1 MSEGLEITTAQA
13 LFNPIAENV
22 TANCTNLTHAD
33 FELLKTV
40 TTNVRDYDP
49 FDENNKGKKFIPVL
63 EGRNFDADLFDK
75 NEQGLRKDTMPIANA
90 VADSIQDGLK
100 INCAVF
106 QFLEEEGMPHS
117 TLLTNSAL
125 KAFLA
130 ENAHG
135 IIVRNNPGTLTAKS
149 QKKFDDMLRDLSE
162 SGVNIMTHPDVMSTL
177 GAKDALVKIRDLN
190 CGLEDTEVYYDPKSF
205 IDGFRKSIAFQPRVI
220 KQNRGSQGQGIWIV
234 KAKDGNYCSK
244 YGESIIPLDAELVL
258 IEAWDNH
265 TEYHT
270 VQEFLEFCIH
280 GRTNYSGVWASI
292 SQGRYFDGGVEAG
305 SMIVDQRFLP
315 RIVEGEVRCLFVG
328 SHLAEIVH
336 KKPKEGGLSATLSSG
351 AVYTR
356 YTPDAE
362 KFVHLV
368 DHLKKDVPRIMA
380 SFGMFD
386 RPLPL
391 LWAADYIYGDTD
403 EELYIGEINC
413 TCPGIS
419 RQLQIVP
426 IIAKVAIDTV
436 FPESQEVSSFQS
448 R

>member
-149 QKKFDDMLRDLSE
+149 QKKFDDMLRDLSD

-177 GAKDALVKIRDLN
+177 GAKDVSEALIRLRANLTELDL
-190 CGLEDTEVYYDPKSF
+190 
-205 IDGFRKSIAFQPRVI
+205 
-220 KQNRGSQGQGIWIV
+220 
-234 KAKDGNYCSK
+234 
-244 YGESIIPLDAELVL
+244 
-258 IEAWDNH
+258 
-265 TEYHT
+265 
-270 VQEFLEFCIH
+270 
-280 GRTNYSGVWASI
+280 
-292 SQGRYFDGGVEAG
+292 
-305 SMIVDQRFLP
+305 
-315 RIVEGEVRCLFVG
+315 
-328 SHLAEIVH
+328 SHLSDSN
-336 KKPKEGGLSATLSSG
+336 K
-351 AVYTR
+351 Y
-356 YTPDAE
+356 
-362 KFVHLV
+362 
-368 DHLKKDVPRIMA
+368 
-380 SFGMFD
+380 
-386 RPLPL
+386 
-391 LWAADYIYGDTD
+391 
-403 EELYIGEINC
+403 
-413 TCPGIS
+413 
-419 RQLQIVP
+419 
-426 IIAKVAIDTV
+426 
-436 FPESQEVSSFQS
+436 
-448 R
+448 